1 MNSLPP
7 AGGGGPGGGFG
18 GFGPP
23 AAAAPEPGPANLER
37 GAAIYREA
45 CVACHGEAGDG
56 GHGGGPT
63 LIAGLD
69 AETVRVVAGAG
80 QNSMPGF
87 GRIYSAAEI
96 NDLSGYIIDVLAS
109 GE

>member
-1 MNSLPP
+1 
-7 AGGGGPGGGFG
+7 
-18 GFGPP
+18 
-23 AAAAPEPGPANLER
+23 
-37 GAAIYREA
+37 
-45 CVACHGEAGDG
+45 
-56 GHGGGPT
+56 

-69 AETVRVVAGAG
+69 ADTVRVVAGAG